1 MNIYQLNYF
10 RTMARVEHYTK
21 AAQMLCITQPSLSNA
36 ISALEEDLG
45 TQLFEKQGRNV
56 VLSKNGKLF
65 LTYVDNALNEIKA
78 GTDKLRELSNN
89 SSAPI
94 NVGFVYTLS
103 SHFIPSLIGG
113 FRANKDFAEVR
124 FSLHEGCTMK
134 ECTPTLIQELKNDNL
149 DLIFIARIPKDSDL
163 EFIPICSQPMVA
175 IVPYDSPLA
184 SQDSVDLRDLG
195 AYPLI
200 QFASRLKEEVIQ
212 MFEQVNVTPNCS
224 CEVEGESSI
233 AGMVAAN
240 MGISIVPDS
249 PIFRNFRVKVLP
261 ISNPIYERKIYLGFM
276 KNRPLSLPTQQFKDF
291 VVKNAR
297 AISLGN
303 LAGTVRNPDVA
314 AARPVGRQRRA
325 SSQRT
330 RLAAMEA

>member
-1 MNIYQLNYF
+1 MNIYQLHYF

-36 ISALEEDLG
+36 ISALEDDLG

-65 LTYVDNALNEIKA
+65 LTYVENALNEIKA
-78 GTDKLRELSNN
+78 GTDKIKELSNDY
-89 SSAPI
+89 SAPI
-94 NVGFVYTLS
+94 NIGFVYTLS

-113 FRANKDFAEVR
+113 FRGNKEFSEVS
-124 FSLHEGCTMK
+124 FSLHEGCTTH
-134 ECTPTLIQELKNDNL
+134 ECTPTLIRELKNDNL

-163 EFIPICSQPMVA
+163 QFIPICSQPMVA

-184 SQDSVDLRDLG
+184 CQDSVDLKNLG

-212 MFEQVNVTPNCS
+212 MFEQVNVIPNGS

-249 PIFRNFRVKVLP
+249 PIFRNYRVKILP
-261 ISNPIYERKIYLGFM
+261 ISNPVHERTIYLGFM
-276 KNRPLSLPTQQFKDF
+276 KNRPMSLATQQFKNY
-291 VVKNAR
+291 VVKNANT
-297 AISLGN
+297 ISQVN
-303 LAGTVRNPDVA
+303 LAASLRAPEPEAPRPAVRLK
-314 AARPVGRQRRA
+314 RA
-325 SSQRT
+325 TSQRT
-330 RLAAMEA
+330 RLIPMEA